1 MSLLKPEASV
11 IAGVAAAAL
20 AVGIYQ
26 NDLPTLA
33 ECRSAE
39 SGDPDL
45 DGAEKSATWK
55 AAAVVAGVSLLTKD
69 PTIFVIG
76 GLAVVALAWSHKYA
90 NALDPIAQR
99 VPYPFGGAVQVEDE
113 IAA

>member
-11 IAGVAAAAL
+11 IAGVAAAAM

-33 ECRSAE
+33 ECRTSE
-39 SGDPDL
+39 PGDDDL
-45 DGAEKSATWK
+45 TGAERAATWK

-76 GLAVVALAWSHKYA
+76 GLAVIALAWSHKYA
-90 NALDPIAQR
+90 AELDPISQR
-99 VPYPFGGAVQVEDE
+99 VPYPFGGAVQTEED
-113 IAA
+113 